1 MDTTGFF
8 QYPGS
13 QDLTDVQ
20 PGFLEE
26 RGEDDWALLLD
37 HTETRRFRAG
47 QAVLTQGEH
56 DRALYMLVDGWL
68 HAPSGDVHPISTFG
82 EAAFLDGRPR
92 AVSVTAIERR
102 RGPAAQPRGLPEPL
116 RAPPGPGPRRP
127 ARPGPHPR
135 RPPA

>member
-47 QAVLTQGEH
+47 QAVLTQGEL
-56 DRALYMLVDGWL
+56 DRALYMLV
-68 HAPSGDVHPISTFG
+68 
-82 EAAFLDGRPR
+82 GRPH
-92 AVSVTAIERR
+92 A
-102 RGPAAQPRGLPEPL
+102 GEPVGT
-116 RAPPGPGPRRP
+116 RM
-127 ARPGPHPR
+127 
-135 RPPA
+135 